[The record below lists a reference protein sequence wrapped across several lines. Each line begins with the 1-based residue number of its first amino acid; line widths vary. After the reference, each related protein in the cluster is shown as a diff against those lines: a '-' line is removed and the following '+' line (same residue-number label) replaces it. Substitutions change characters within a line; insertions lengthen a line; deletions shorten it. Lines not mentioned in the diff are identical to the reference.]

1 MEKIIKPQLDLTK
14 ISNIVV
20 ENVLFEDYPDFCDA
34 YITYA
39 DYDGR
44 EMENDELDILNE
56 DLDFV
61 YEAVIKQ
68 LF

>member
-14 ISNIVV
+14 ISNIILK
-20 ENVLFEDYPDFCDA
+20 NIGFEDYPEFCDA
-34 YITYA
+34 YIAYA

-44 EMENDELDILNE
+44 EMDDDELDILNE
-56 DLDFV
+56 NYDFI
-61 YEAVIKQ
+61 YEAIMKQ

>member
-14 ISNIVV
+14 ISNIMV
-20 ENVLFEDYPDFCDA
+20 EGIDFKDYPKFCDA
-34 YITYA
+34 YIAYA
-39 DYDGR
+39 DYNGI
-44 EMENDELDILNE
+44 EMEDDELDILNE
-56 DLDFV
+56 DLVFV